1 MSKSASLPLSL
12 ALLTTMTLLS
22 INPTHA
28 ATTSPT
34 AMSISAGDLDG
45 AVSGLAKAN
54 DGASVMLYSSSNAKL
69 TSLFKFSTKGLGSS
83 LTLEA
88 SLTQT
93 TAKNIFTFLV
103 LNTSEN
109 YVAVASTSGTNKTK
123 IIKVKLPAGS
133 VVDNTVK
140 IRLTSASADD
150 LKLDYLA
157 ISDVGSVVTPPV
169 VTPPVVTPPVTP
181 PVVTPPTTPSV
192 SAVPAGTSF
201 HLQLQG
207 QVNLDTPAKLYDIDL
222 YDTTEATITTLKNQ
236 GKIVICYFSAGSY
249 EDWRIDAALFPKAA
263 LGNNLDGWPGE
274 KWVDIRNAG
283 VRKIMADRM
292 SLAKKKG
299 CDGVDPD
306 NVDGYTNK
314 PGFPLT
320 MADQIDY
327 NKYLAATAHSKG
339 LLIGLKN
346 ATDQVTALVD
356 YFDFSIV
363 ESCNVYNEC
372 ARYSPFIAQNKAV
385 LLAEYT
391 KFSAA
396 ICASTRSL
404 NFTTTFFNQALDGK
418 LMTPCP

>member
-1 MSKSASLPLSL
+1 MPYLPLSL
-12 ALLTTMTLLS
+12 ALLSTMAFIS
-22 INPTHA
+22 MPPSEA
-28 ATTSPT
+28 ATTAPT
-34 AMSISAGDLDG
+34 TMSVSAGDIDG
-45 AVSGLAKAN
+45 VVKSLAKAN
-54 DGASVMLYSSSNAKL
+54 DGASVMLYSSTSAKL
-69 TSLFKFSTKGLGSS
+69 TSLFKFSTKGLGST

-88 SLTQT
+88 TLTQT
-93 TAKNIFTFLV
+93 TAKNIFTFQV
-103 LNTSEN
+103 LNSSGN
-109 YVAVASTSGTNKTK
+109 YVSVASTSGTSKNKTIK
-123 IIKVKLPAGS
+123 IKLPAGS
-133 VVDNTVK
+133 VVNNTVK

-150 LKLDYLA
+150 LKLDYLVLN
-157 ISDVGSVVTPPV
+157 DQGSV

-181 PVVTPPTTPSV
+181 PVIPPVTPPVVTPPV
-192 SAVPAGTSF
+192 PAITAVPAGISF

-222 YDTTEATITTLKNQ
+222 YDTTEATIATLKDQ

-249 EDWRIDAALFPKAA
+249 EDWRIDAALFPKVA

-274 KWVDIRNAG
+274 KWVDVRNEG

-292 SLAKKKG
+292 TLAKKKG

-320 MADQIDY
+320 MAHQIDY
-327 NKYLAATAHSKG
+327 NKFLATTAHSKG

-356 YFDFSIV
+356 YYDFSIV

-404 NFTTTFFNQALDGK
+404 NFTTVFFNQALDGK